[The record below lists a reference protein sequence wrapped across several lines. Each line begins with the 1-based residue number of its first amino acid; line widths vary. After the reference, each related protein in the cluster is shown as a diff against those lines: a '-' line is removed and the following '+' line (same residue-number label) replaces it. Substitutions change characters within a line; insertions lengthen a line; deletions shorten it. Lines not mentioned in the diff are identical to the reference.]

1 MGNMTHE
8 RTDAT
13 DTVPNVD
20 DEDRR
25 NFLKILGVTGSVGAA
40 SEFALDDLRGAVE
53 GSSASTEE
61 LATMGEAIRGD
72 LSGSLDAAYLSSS
85 LAGIES
91 GIARLPELRAE
102 GFPDQ
107 QANAYA
113 EVTAP
118 AWDAYDHLESV
129 GLFEAAERNLP
140 EFTPEHIRATTTELV
155 QSSPLASALADAGFD
170 KQERTELVV
179 GAATNDQR
187 LAEWVSTEAL
197 PANPEGYDPDH
208 VAPLHQRAVGGA
220 LLWIDDLD
228 RHLWQREVLIT
239 DEMFDRGMRHA
250 KAMLGGISLVV
261 RAVRD
266 VAAENERPASELA
279 AGVTAGSAVAI
290 LGQED
295 IAADLFRIDDE
306 MRAPR
311 GGDAA

>member
-1 MGNMTHE
+1 MTHE
-8 RTDAT
+8 RTDVT

-40 SEFALDDLRGAVE
+40 SEFALDDLRGVVD
-53 GSSASTEE
+53 SNSASTEE
-61 LATMGEAIRGD
+61 LATMGEAIRAD
-72 LSGSLDAAYLSSS
+72 LSGTLDAERLSSA
-85 LAGIES
+85 LTGIES

-102 GFPDQ
+102 GFPAEPTD
-107 QANAYA
+107 AYA

-118 AWDAYDHLESV
+118 AWDAYDHLADV
-129 GLFEAAERNLP
+129 GLFEAAEHNLP

-155 QSSPLASALADAGFD
+155 QSSPLATALADAGFD

-179 GAATNDQR
+179 GAATNDER

-197 PANPEGYDPDH
+197 PANPDDYDVED
-208 VAPLHQRAVGGA
+208 VAPLQQRAVGGA
-220 LLWIDDLD
+220 LLWIDELD
-228 RHLWQREVLIT
+228 QHLWQKEVLIT
-239 DEMFDRGMRHA
+239 DEMFDDGIRHA
-250 KAMLGGISLVV
+250 RAMLGGVSLVV

-311 GGDAA
+311 GGDPT